1 MLSYH
6 GRKRYLDRCREIIWQ
21 NSILIHE
28 KLTARKRTEWNF
40 FNVIIY
46 KKPCSKYHANNNNIE
61 NLTPELGNEAKIL
74 ARLAFIQHSDGGSSH
89 SNKSRKRNK
98 KHPYEKKEIK
108 LSFFID
114 DMIVHLENPK

>member
-1 MLSYH
+1 M
-6 GRKRYLDRCREIIWQ
+6 GENI
-21 NSILIHE
+21 ILIDAE
-28 KLTARKRTEWNF
+28 KSFGKIQYSFMKNSQQKKRTEWNF

-46 KKPCSKYHANNNNIE
+46 KKPCSKYPANNNNIE
-61 NLTPELGNEAKIL
+61 YLTPELGNEAKIL